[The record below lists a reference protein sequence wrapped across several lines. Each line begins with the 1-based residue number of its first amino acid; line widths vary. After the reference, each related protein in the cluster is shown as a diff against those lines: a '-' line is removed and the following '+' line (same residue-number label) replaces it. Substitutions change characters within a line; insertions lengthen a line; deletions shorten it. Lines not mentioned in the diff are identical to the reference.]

1 MEGPLSPPN
10 TDTGSQKGGAGDN
23 DPTTIV
29 PSAVIQSKDIDVK
42 DKMVSSEQPANLRIF
57 FQTKYPSNFYTKAQN
72 NQTIPEPITDGFP
85 GAYTRRPKLDFLK
98 EGVDIA
104 ARRFPGVNPGRSL
117 LYSLRPI
124 AHTTPFSVVSTG
136 LRHDIPTTI

>member
-1 MEGPLSPPN
+1 MEGPISPTNPN
-10 TDTGSQKGGAGDN
+10 IGSEEGGFSDN
-23 DPTTIV
+23 NPTTIV
-29 PSAVIQSKDIDVK
+29 PSSVIQSNKIDVK
-42 DKMVSSEQPANLRIF
+42 DKMVSSEQPPNLRIV

-85 GAYTRRPKLDFLK
+85 GAHVRRHKLDFLK

-104 ARRFPGVNPGRSL
+104 ARKFPGVNPGRSL

-124 AHTTPFSVVSTG
+124 AHTTPFSVVSSG